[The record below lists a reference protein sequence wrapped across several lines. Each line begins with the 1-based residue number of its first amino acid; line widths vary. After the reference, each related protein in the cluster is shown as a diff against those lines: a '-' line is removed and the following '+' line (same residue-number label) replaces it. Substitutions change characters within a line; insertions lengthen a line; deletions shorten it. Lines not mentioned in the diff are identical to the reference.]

1 MLAAFSA
8 LKASFAF
15 SSYIKGTS
23 FLVSLVIGRA
33 IFKKS
38 LIKT

>member
-1 MLAAFSA
+1 MLAFFNS
-8 LKASFAF
+8 LKALAAL

-23 FLVSLVIGRA
+23 FLVSLVIRRA
-33 IFKKS
+33 IYKKS